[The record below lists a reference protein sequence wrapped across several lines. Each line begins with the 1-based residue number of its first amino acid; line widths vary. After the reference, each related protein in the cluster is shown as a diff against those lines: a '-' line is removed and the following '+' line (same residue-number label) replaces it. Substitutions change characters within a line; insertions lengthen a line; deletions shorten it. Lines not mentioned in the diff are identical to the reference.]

1 MNTAEAALAMHNH
14 AAAANRYFFF
24 QSLITLQP
32 KVSHRRDASQNDTK
46 SKGYAFKTSK
56 AALALQNSA
65 AAANLAAAADS
76 AVA

>member
-1 MNTAEAALAMHNH
+1 M
-14 AAAANRYFFF
+14 
-24 QSLITLQP
+24 LIILQP

-46 SKGYAFKTSK
+46 SKGYAFKTPK